1 MKIVVWILANGA
13 TLLGLLQALLKV
25 VKELVTGVVNIIS
38 LFLPLEVAED
48 MVKSLRAFLNTAD
61 DFIENIKKFF
71 LKK

>member
-38 LFLPLEVAED
+38 LFLPLEVAND